1 MATYQITMAMAYQK
15 LYLRKRDF
23 VSLITA
29 RKQPYQ
35 RTNLKFNE
43 R

>member
-1 MATYQITMAMAYQK
+1 MATYQISMRMPNLK
-15 LYLRKRDF
+15 FYLRKRDF
-23 VSLITA
+23 ASLITA